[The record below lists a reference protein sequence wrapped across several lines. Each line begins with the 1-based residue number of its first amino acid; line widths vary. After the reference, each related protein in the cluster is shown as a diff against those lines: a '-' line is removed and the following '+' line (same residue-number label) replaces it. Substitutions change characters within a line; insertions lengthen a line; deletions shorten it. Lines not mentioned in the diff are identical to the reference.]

1 MIAMSELI
9 TELVSSNDPILREKT
24 PTWDWADPPMDA
36 IELAH
41 RLAQT
46 CLEHDALGL
55 SGPQIGLPYRACIV
69 KANPMICM
77 FNPKIVDVSLGEEY
91 GDEGCLSYPNL
102 VISIKRA
109 SVIRLRYARPN
120 GDVVT
125 ERYEGM
131 TARIMQHE
139 IDHLDGI
146 TFQKRATHYHLE
158 KAKKAMR
165 KTSR

>member
-1 MIAMSELI
+1 M
-9 TELVSSNDPILREKT
+9 
-24 PTWDWADPPMDA
+24 
-36 IELAH
+36 
-41 RLAQT
+41 T
-46 CLEHDALGL
+46 C
-55 SGPQIGLPYRACIV
+55 I
-69 KANPMICM
+69 NPRIIDVDGE
-77 FNPKIVDVSLGEEY
+77 PKLMR
-91 GDEGCLSYPNL
+91 EGCLSYPNL

-165 KTSR
+165 KMNR